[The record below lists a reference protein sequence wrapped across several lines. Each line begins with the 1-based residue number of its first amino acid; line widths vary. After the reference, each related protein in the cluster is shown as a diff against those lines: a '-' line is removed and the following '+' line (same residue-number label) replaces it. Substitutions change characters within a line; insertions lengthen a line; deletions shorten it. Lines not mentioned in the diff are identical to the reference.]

1 MKSKYKSFKKQG
13 IKIFT
18 RTISIMF
25 LFGIIVYGVYA
36 YITLNNEKQIQQ
48 THSNEMF
55 LEFLDEVN
63 TCYNTYNSLQHTIQ
77 SNSDNNTKIKYYE
90 KSLVFKRHKEPTYES
105 SNCLPFTFANETG
118 VSTENY
124 TGIIEYE
131 SFRNS
136 ISDEDYQEIY
146 EYIHKKPDEKDFN
159 SRYTL
164 SCSECIYG
172 YKNTESPH
180 YTSIIYP
187 TKLEVLKI
195 NDNIDWYDQAEK
207 VKEYILDQSYMELS
221 ETRTNKVGKTY
232 LNEIAVS
239 FFDGIFYQSCITDEE
254 IDTVFDNTS
263 NGQFNSIYDA
273 GEFNY
278 IYYNT
283 FNENYNVEMADNITQ
298 NYTDRFCYFHKYNI
312 LSECSDELITMMIY
326 ILTSFTTMGILI
338 AFMSW
343 HTLKKQIMLEE
354 KRRELT
360 NSMAHDLKTPLFVI
374 SGYAE
379 NLLENVHTD
388 KKDHYAQ
395 MIYDKANELNGMVHN
410 MLELSK
416 LESNSFNPQKEEF
429 DLVSATKEILLQ
441 FNGSNNFNILL
452 EGIDKANITADKDLI
467 KRAISNFIQNADK
480 YSENKQA
487 IIDISSNKFKIS
499 NQCTKIKANEV
510 KRLWEP
516 YYVGEN
522 SVRNNGNGLGLS
534 IVKNIMQAHN
544 FDFGAELEN
553 DKIVFYFTF

>member
-1 MKSKYKSFKKQG
+1 MKSKYKSLKKQR

-36 YITLNNEKQIQQ
+36 YITLNNEKQIQE
-48 THSNEMF
+48 THSNEMY
-55 LEFLDEVN
+55 LEFLDAVN
-63 TCYNTYNSLQHTIQ
+63 TCYHTYNSLQHTIQ

-90 KSLVFKRHKEPTYES
+90 KSLVFKRSKKPTYES
-105 SNCLPFTFANETG
+105 GNFLPSTFTDETG
-118 VSTENY
+118 ITDIDS

-131 SFRNS
+131 TFRKS

-146 EYIHKKPDEKDFN
+146 EYLHKAPDEKNFN
-159 SRYTL
+159 SRYVL
-164 SCSECIYG
+164 SCSEYILG
-172 YKNTESPH
+172 YKNIESPN
-180 YTSIIYP
+180 YTRIFYP
-187 TKLEVLKI
+187 TKIEVLRI

-207 VKEYILDQSYMELS
+207 IKEYTLDQNYMELS
-221 ETRTNKVGKTY
+221 EAKTY
-232 LNEIAVS
+232 KIGKANMNTIAVS

-263 NGQFNSIYDA
+263 NGQFSSIYDA

-283 FNENYNVEMADNITQ
+283 FNENYNVEMTDNITQ

-312 LSECSDELITMMIY
+312 LSECSDELITMLIY
-326 ILTSFTTMGILI
+326 ILTSFTAMGILV

-379 NLLENVHTD
+379 NLLENIHTD

-395 MIYDKANELNGMVHN
+395 MIYDKTNELNGMVHN

-416 LESNSFNPQKEEF
+416 LENNSFSPQKEEF
-429 DLVSATKEILLQ
+429 DLVGATKEILLQ
-441 FNGSNNFNILL
+441 FKVSNNFSIQL
-452 EGIDKANITADKDLI
+452 EGVGNANITADKNLI
-467 KRAISNFIQNADK
+467 KRAISNFIQNAEK
-480 YSENKQA
+480 YSENNQTL
-487 IIDISSNKFKIS
+487 ISISSNRFEIS
-499 NQCTKIKANEV
+499 NKCTKIKANEV

-544 FDFGAELEN
+544 FDFGAKIEN
-553 DKIVFYFTF
+553 DTITFYFTF

>member
-1 MKSKYKSFKKQG
+1 
-13 IKIFT
+13 
-18 RTISIMF
+18 
-25 LFGIIVYGVYA
+25 
-36 YITLNNEKQIQQ
+36 
-48 THSNEMF
+48 
-55 LEFLDEVN
+55 
-63 TCYNTYNSLQHTIQ
+63 
-77 SNSDNNTKIKYYE
+77 
-90 KSLVFKRHKEPTYES
+90 
-105 SNCLPFTFANETG
+105 
-118 VSTENY
+118 
-124 TGIIEYE
+124 
-131 SFRNS
+131 
-136 ISDEDYQEIY
+136 
-146 EYIHKKPDEKDFN
+146 
-159 SRYTL
+159 
-164 SCSECIYG
+164 
-172 YKNTESPH
+172 
-180 YTSIIYP
+180 
-187 TKLEVLKI
+187 
-195 NDNIDWYDQAEK
+195 
-207 VKEYILDQSYMELS
+207 MELS
-221 ETRTNKVGKTY
+221 ETRTNKIGKTY

-326 ILTSFTTMGILI
+326 ILTSFTAMGILI

-395 MIYDKANELNGMVHN
+395 MIYDKTNELNGMVHN

-429 DLVSATKEILLQ
+429 DLVSATKEILMQ
-441 FNGSNNFNILL
+441 FKNSNNFNILL
-452 EGIDKANITADKDLI
+452 EGIDKANITADKGLI
-467 KRAISNFIQNADK
+467 KRAISNFIQNAEK

-553 DKIVFYFTF
+553 EKIVFYFTF

>member
-146 EYIHKKPDEKDFN
+146 EY
-159 SRYTL
+159 
-164 SCSECIYG
+164 
-172 YKNTESPH
+172 
-180 YTSIIYP
+180 
-187 TKLEVLKI
+187 
-195 NDNIDWYDQAEK
+195 
-207 VKEYILDQSYMELS
+207 
-221 ETRTNKVGKTY
+221 
-232 LNEIAVS
+232 
-239 FFDGIFYQSCITDEE
+239 
-254 IDTVFDNTS
+254 
-263 NGQFNSIYDA
+263 
-273 GEFNY
+273 
-278 IYYNT
+278 
-283 FNENYNVEMADNITQ
+283 
-298 NYTDRFCYFHKYNI
+298 
-312 LSECSDELITMMIY
+312 
-326 ILTSFTTMGILI
+326 
-338 AFMSW
+338 
-343 HTLKKQIMLEE
+343 
-354 KRRELT
+354 
-360 NSMAHDLKTPLFVI
+360 
-374 SGYAE
+374 
-379 NLLENVHTD
+379 
-388 KKDHYAQ
+388 
-395 MIYDKANELNGMVHN
+395 
-410 MLELSK
+410 
-416 LESNSFNPQKEEF
+416 
-429 DLVSATKEILLQ
+429 
-441 FNGSNNFNILL
+441 
-452 EGIDKANITADKDLI
+452 
-467 KRAISNFIQNADK
+467 
-480 YSENKQA
+480 
-487 IIDISSNKFKIS
+487 
-499 NQCTKIKANEV
+499 
-510 KRLWEP
+510 